1 VRSVTELIVHI
12 ADLCE
17 AEGCV
22 LRAMVVR
29 LVLGMALVIVATILI
44 TGGAALLLAA
54 IFIAVQGL
62 AGPAVAALVTGLIA
76 LGIGGIFTW
85 LGRRM
90 GT

>member
-1 VRSVTELIVHI
+1 MHSVTELIVHV

-17 AEGCV
+17 AEGRV

-29 LVLGMALVIVATILI
+29 LALGVAIIIAATILI

-54 IFIAVQGL
+54 IFIAIQGL
-62 AGPAVAALVTGLIA
+62 AGPAVAALVSGLIT
-76 LGIGGIFTW
+76 LGIGGIFIW